1 VFTGDTAPMTS
12 VSTSAR
18 MAAELPF
25 HLRRRLGL
33 VDHEEAH
40 GQIPAWARPTP
51 AEHAWPTALAVLV
64 AIVLQLVLP
73 RRLSLPPRELLP
85 SLEAALLIVLVVFNP
100 ARLTRER
107 AALRITSTV
116 LTALITLA
124 NGVSAGLLADRLV
137 SGHAG
142 LDARALL
149 LSGGSIYLTNII
161 AFGLWYWEYDRGGP
175 YARADARRHEPDFL
189 FPQMASPEVAS
200 TDWEPRLLD
209 YLYVSVTN
217 ATAFSPT
224 DTLPLSRWAK
234 ALMTGQATVALVTVA
249 LVVARAVNILS

>member
-1 VFTGDTAPMTS
+1 
-12 VSTSAR
+12 
-18 MAAELPF
+18 
-25 HLRRRLGL
+25 
-33 VDHEEAH
+33 
-40 GQIPAWARPTP
+40 
-51 AEHAWPTALAVLV
+51 V
-64 AIVLQLVLP
+64 AIALQMVLP
-73 RRLSLPPRELLP
+73 RRLSLQPRELLP
-85 SLEAALLIVLVVFNP
+85 ALETALLVVLLVFNP

-107 AALRITSTV
+107 TALRIASSV

-124 NGVSAGLLADRLV
+124 NAGSAALLAQRLV

-142 LDARALL
+142 LDAKALL

-175 YARADARRHEPDFL
+175 YARADARRHEADFL

-200 TDWEPRLLD
+200 TDWEPRLVD
-209 YLYVSVTN
+209 YLYISVTN

-224 DTLPLSRWAK
+224 DTLPLTRWAK
-234 ALMTGQATVALVTVA
+234 ALMTAQSAVALVTVT